1 MFESPAVILM
11 FWNVG
16 YLLGNQNLE
25 SNSLVF
31 TVRDF
36 LHIQVCR
43 WNDNYSVENAQFI
56 LSGIICNIAYRRGM
70 MLWLGPLLSK

>member
-11 FWNVG
+11 FWNVD
-16 YLLGNQNLE
+16 YLLGDQNLE

-43 WNDNYSVENAQFI
+43 
-56 LSGIICNIAYRRGM
+56 
-70 MLWLGPLLSK
+70 